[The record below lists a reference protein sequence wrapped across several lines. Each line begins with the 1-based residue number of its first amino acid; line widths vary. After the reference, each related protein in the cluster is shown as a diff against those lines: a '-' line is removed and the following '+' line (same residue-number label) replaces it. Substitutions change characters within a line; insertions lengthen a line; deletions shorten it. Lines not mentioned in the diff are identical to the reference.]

1 MAPERSLD
9 RVCVIGAGTIGSLLA
24 GHLAAVAEVSVL
36 TRRPEHA
43 ERLGAEGLRVS
54 GKSEKLHQVHATR
67 DARELP
73 DFDLGIFAV
82 KATDL
87 RDAAVRLDGLAPG
100 ATMMT
105 IQNGLGAEEVVA
117 RHGEWPLISAVT
129 FMSGNRHSDVHVEY
143 ELDTATWLGPWAGTR
158 TSLDTVKAVAALI
171 NASGLRAEWMPD
183 LLPAQWSKLIF
194 NSAINGVAALTELP
208 HVALFAQEDDPPA
221 LGPVVRTLIDEGK
234 AVAAAAGIELYED
247 PWEMNKLAVA
257 RGETRANDY
266 AHLPSMLEDVL
277 AHRPT
282 EVDFIAGALV
292 REAARLGVEAPM
304 TGAVYRLIRAKQTSW
319 ALPTRAQ
326 PQAVGL

>member
-1 MAPERSLD
+1 M
-9 RVCVIGAGTIGSLLA
+9 GAGTIGSLLA
-24 GHLAAVAEVSVL
+24 GHLSQVCEVWVL

-43 ERLGAEGLRVS
+43 EQLRAHGLRVS
-54 GKSEKLHQVHATR
+54 GKSELAARVQATEEASR
-67 DARELP
+67 LP
-73 DFDLGIFAV
+73 PFDLGIFAV

-87 RDAAVRLDGLAPG
+87 DAAARRMAGLAPD

-117 RHGEWPLISAVT
+117 RHGKWPLISAVT

-143 ELDTATWLGPWAGTR
+143 ELDTATWIGPWAQTQ
-158 TSLDTVKAVAALI
+158 TSLEAVKAVAELI

-194 NSAINGVAALTELP
+194 NSAVNGVAALTELP
-208 HVALFAQEDDPPA
+208 HVSLFAADGPPPA
-221 LGPVVRTLIDEGK
+221 LGPVVRALVDEGK
-234 AVAAAAGIELYED
+234 AVAAAAGIELHED

-257 RGETRANDY
+257 RGETNRSDY

-277 AHRPT
+277 THRAT

-292 REAARLGVEAPM
+292 REAARFGLEVPLTSAVHRLVKGKEVSWGVRRPHLQEVA
-304 TGAVYRLIRAKQTSW
+304 T
-319 ALPTRAQ
+319 
-326 PQAVGL
+326 